1 DAATGR
7 PQFAQQQ
14 LEQGGLAGAV
24 GTQQTDTVA
33 ALDDH
38 GKITDQRFT
47 ARASKADVL
56 GDDHLLAG
64 LVCTF
69 QQESRLALPLAAYA
83 ALNTQGLELAHAAL
97 VTSPAGL
104 DALTNPDFF
113 LGQLLVEQRIGG
125 FLGSELLLLVHEEAG
140 VI

>member
-1 DAATGR
+1 AGTLGAEQEVAQIAQDVAILAVDGDEFTTLGEVVDHRLLQLQLVTQLVEIRHFQLGTDLDAATGR
-7 PQFAQQQ
+7 LQFAQQQ

-47 ARASKADVL
+47 ARVSKADVL

-64 LVCTF
+64 LV
-69 QQESRLALPLAAYA
+69 
-83 ALNTQGLELAHAAL
+83 
-97 VTSPAGL
+97 
-104 DALTNPDFF
+104 
-113 LGQLLVEQRIGG
+113 
-125 FLGSELLLLVHEEAG
+125 
-140 VI
+140 